1 MSVTRPQVAMVATVG
16 LLVASACLLWRR
28 TRSRKEDEEEE
39 WEPVDRDH
47 VVKFFQVINAQS
59 HTQMAGFNQQIA
71 QYRGKLPDQQLTE
84 LAVGHFE
91 DQLAKSQHQV
101 LMGMGISLED
111 MEDASRYYEE
121 QGDAQVKEQMSLLK
135 KLYRAVAQAPA
146 VEEAAKIPTD
156 LTAEKMVTVVKAFF
170 DASNVVIRD
179 VVEELLAEGKTLT
192 DPNTSM
198 EMTVLLQQRNGPST
212 DAAIK
217 PFNLDSTTIGPAM
230 EKFQD
235 NVVIQNAI
243 RVGGEQQ
250 RDLLASYGLV

>member
-1 MSVTRPQVAMVATVG
+1 MSVTRPQIALVATVG
-16 LLVASACLLWRR
+16 VLVASACLLWRR
-28 TRSRKEDEEEE
+28 TRSKEDEEEE

-84 LAVGHFE
+84 LAVSHFE
-91 DQLAKSQHQV
+91 DQLAKSQQQV
-101 LMGMGISLED
+101 LAGMRISLED
-111 MEDASRYYEE
+111 MEDASKYYEE
-121 QGDAQVKEQMSLLK
+121 QGDTQVKEQMRILK
-135 KLYRAVAQAPA
+135 KLYQAVSNAPVMEQAAP
-146 VEEAAKIPTD
+146 VPSD
-156 LTAEKMVTVVKAFF
+156 LTAEKMVTVVTAFF
-170 DASNVVIRD
+170 DASNSVIRS
-179 VVEELLAEGKTLT
+179 VVEELLAEGKSLT

-198 EMTVLLQQRNGPST
+198 EMTMLLQQRNGPAT

-217 PFNLDSTTIGPAM
+217 PFNLDSATIGPAM

-235 NVVIQNAI
+235 HPEIQNAI

-250 RDLLASYGLV
+250 REILATYGLV